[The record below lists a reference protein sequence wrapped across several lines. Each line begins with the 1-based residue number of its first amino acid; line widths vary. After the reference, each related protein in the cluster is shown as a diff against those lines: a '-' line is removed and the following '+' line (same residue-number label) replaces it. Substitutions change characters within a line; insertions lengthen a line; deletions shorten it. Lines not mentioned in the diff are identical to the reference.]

1 MAGKDSFIKGL
12 EEGSE
17 AYVNEKIAN
26 ETVEAAKKKG
36 IIKNPNAEL
45 INRLKEDLNQFL
57 SLEFDEQDTIL
68 VKMVEQVNELNRQK
82 EELQTVIDALSAI
95 VYDEE
100 EENEQEQGEG
110 EEE

>member
-1 MAGKDSFIKGL
+1 MTGKDSFIKGL

-26 ETVEAAKKKG
+26 ETIEAAKKKG
-36 IIKNPNAEL
+36 TINPNAEL
-45 INRLKEDLNQFL
+45 VNRLKEDLNQFL
-57 SLEFDEQDTIL
+57 SLDVDEQDKIL
-68 VKMVEQVNELNRQK
+68 DKMHEQVEELNRQK
-82 EELQTVIDALSAI
+82 EEIQTVIDALSAI

-100 EENEQEQGEG
+100 EEEEQEQGEG